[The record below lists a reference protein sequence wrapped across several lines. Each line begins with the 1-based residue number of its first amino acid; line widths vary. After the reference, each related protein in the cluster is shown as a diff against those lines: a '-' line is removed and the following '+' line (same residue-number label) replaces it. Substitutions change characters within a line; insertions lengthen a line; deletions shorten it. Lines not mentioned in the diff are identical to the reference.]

1 MMVPGSWVRVVGVE
15 VGWVYQQRGEVP
27 AGTWAVQGLWLP
39 QGEGVAVSAVPGDWY
54 VVVDDV
60 QAGQVILVIDAWP
73 GVDAA
78 GRLVFA
84 AGCVSRSLP
93 VARFQAVVDAQRAA
107 HGQPAADRA
116 LRVGDVFWV
125 RDGGDIRLRAPSRWQ
140 VVDVTGPARR
150 AARAAQ
156 LVAASPGLRTE
167 AGPASPGSGPSG
179 GPGSGSPAGG
189 SAAVAGAAS
198 PAV

>member
-1 MMVPGSWVRVVGVE
+1 M
-15 VGWVYQQRGEVP
+15 YQQRGEVE

-39 QGEGVAVSAVPGDWY
+39 QGEGVAVAAGEGDWY
-54 VVVDDV
+54 VVVDDM

-84 AGCVSRSLP
+84 AGCVSRSLL
-93 VARFQAVVDAQRAA
+93 VARFQAVVDAQRAL

-125 RDGGDIRLRAPSRWQ
+125 RDGGDTRLRSPSRWQ

-167 AGPASPGSGPSG
+167 AAGPA
-179 GPGSGSPAGG
+179 GPGGGEGGQAPGG
-189 SAAVAGAAS
+189 SAAGAGAAS

>member
-1 MMVPGSWVRVVGVE
+1 
-15 VGWVYQQRGEVP
+15 VYQQRGEVE
-27 AGTWAVQGLWLP
+27 AGSWQVQALWLP
-39 QGEGVAVSAVPGDWY
+39 EADGVVIAPGQGDWY

-78 GRLVFA
+78 GRLVFS
-84 AGCVSRSLP
+84 AGCVSRSFP
-93 VARFQAVVDAQRAA
+93 VARFQAVVDAQRTSQ
-107 HGQPAADRA
+107 GQPAADRA

-125 RDGGDIRLRAPSRWQ
+125 RDGGDTRLRSPGRWQ

-167 AGPASPGSGPSG
+167 ATGSARPGGEG
-179 GPGSGSPAGG
+179 GQPGG
-189 SAAVAGAAS
+189 SADVLGGAS

>member
-1 MMVPGSWVRVVGVE
+1 MAGL
-15 VGWVYQQRGEVP
+15 YQQRGEAEV
-27 AGTWAVQGLWLP
+27 GSWQVQGLWLP
-39 QGEGVAVSAVPGDWY
+39 DGEGVAVTAEAGDWY

-78 GRLVFA
+78 GRLVFT
-84 AGCVSRSLP
+84 AGSASRSFPL
-93 VARFQAVVDAQRAA
+93 ARFQAVVDAARAA
-107 HGQPAADRA
+107 RGQPAADRA

-125 RDGGDIRLRAPSRWQ
+125 RDGGDTRLRSPGRWRIA
-140 VVDVTGPARR
+140 DVTAPARR

-156 LVAASPGLRTE
+156 LVAASPALRTE
-167 AGPASPGSGPSG
+167 ATETFGAGAGEPDQSGA
-179 GPGSGSPAGG
+179 GPG
-189 SAAVAGAAS
+189 AVAGSAS

>member
-1 MMVPGSWVRVVGVE
+1 
-15 VGWVYQQRGEVP
+15 VYQQRGELE
-27 AGTWAVQGLWLP
+27 AGSWAVQGLWLP
-39 QGEGVAVSAVPGDWY
+39 DGEGVAAGEGDWY

-84 AGCVSRSLP
+84 AGCVSRSFP
-93 VARFQAVVDAQRAA
+93 VARFQAVVDAARASR
-107 HGQPAADRA
+107 GQPAADRA

-125 RDGGDIRLRAPSRWQ
+125 RDGGDTRLRSPARWQ
-140 VVDVTGPARR
+140 VVDVTAPARR

-167 AGPASPGSGPSG
+167 ATGRSAAGG
-179 GPGSGSPAGG
+179 GPGPQPAGG

>member
-1 MMVPGSWVRVVGVE
+1 M
-15 VGWVYQQRGEVP
+15 YQQRGEAE
-27 AGTWAVQGLWLP
+27 AGSWAVQGLWAP
-39 QGEGVAVSAVPGDWY
+39 HGDAVVVAAAEGDWY

-78 GRLVFA
+78 GRLVFVG
-84 AGCVSRSLP
+84 GCVSRSFP

-107 HGQPAADRA
+107 AAQPAADRA

-125 RDGGDIRLRAPSRWQ
+125 RDGGDTRLRSPGRWQ
-140 VVDVTGPARR
+140 VVDVTAPARR

-156 LVAASPGLRTE
+156 LVAASPGLRAE
-167 AGPASPGSGPSG
+167 ATGPTAAGG
-179 GPGSGSPAGG
+179 GPGPQPAGG
-189 SAAVAGAAS
+189 SSVVAGAAS